1 MLNFIKDNIKRL
13 FLLIFI
19 LAIVYWG
26 YGTYQRHK
34 ELNKNNVPMVVVS
47 TINVVPPLVQDFLI
61 SKSYVG
67 KVEAINDADIIPYIS
82 GYVTEIKA
90 KGGQNLRKGDII
102 LVIKQDEYIANLSST
117 FADMN
122 SANADFQNAK
132 KIYERMKKAGDKAF
146 SQTEMDNAYTTL
158 LKTEANFQ
166 KTQAQFFSSQINFE
180 YTMLRAPFDGT
191 IGNISTSLGDYISPQ
206 SGSIAKLVQYSP
218 IRVVFSITD
227 KEYLNEIIKDS
238 LPKIE
243 LILSNGKKYSHKG
256 QLKYASNE
264 VDISTNTVPI
274 YAEFINPDHQL
285 IPNAYVKV
293 LLEKEYNKVI
303 KIPKNLVIM
312 KQDANYIYTIQN
324 GIIVLHKI
332 NILADYEDDYIIA
345 NTFNKKEFIAID
357 EIEQDKIGQKV
368 EISINTGE

>member
-1 MLNFIKDNIKRL
+1 
-13 FLLIFI
+13 
-19 LAIVYWG
+19 
-26 YGTYQRHK
+26 
-34 ELNKNNVPMVVVS
+34 
-47 TINVVPPLVQDFLI
+47 
-61 SKSYVG
+61 
-67 KVEAINDADIIPYIS
+67 
-82 GYVTEIKA
+82 
-90 KGGQNLRKGDII
+90 
-102 LVIKQDEYIANLSST
+102 
-117 FADMN
+117 
-122 SANADFQNAK
+122 
-132 KIYERMKKAGDKAF
+132 
-146 SQTEMDNAYTTL
+146 
-158 LKTEANFQ
+158 
-166 KTQAQFFSSQINFE
+166 
-180 YTMLRAPFDGT
+180 MLRAPFDGT

-312 KQDANYIYTIQN
+312 KQDANYIFTIQN

>member
-1 MLNFIKDNIKRL
+1 MD
-13 FLLIFI
+13 
-19 LAIVYWG
+19 
-26 YGTYQRHK
+26 
-34 ELNKNNVPMVVVS
+34 
-47 TINVVPPLVQDFLI
+47 
-61 SKSYVG
+61 
-67 KVEAINDADIIPYIS
+67 
-82 GYVTEIKA
+82 VTEIKA

-227 KEYLNEIIKDS
+227 KEYLNEILKDS

>member
-122 SANADFQNAK
+122 SANAD
-132 KIYERMKKAGDKAF
+132 
-146 SQTEMDNAYTTL
+146 L
-158 LKTEANFQ
+158 
-166 KTQAQFFSSQINFE
+166 FFL
-180 YTMLRAPFDGT
+180 YYY
-191 IGNISTSLGDYISPQ
+191 NIQ
-206 SGSIAKLVQYSP
+206 
-218 IRVVFSITD
+218 
-227 KEYLNEIIKDS
+227 
-238 LPKIE
+238 
-243 LILSNGKKYSHKG
+243 
-256 QLKYASNE
+256 
-264 VDISTNTVPI
+264 
-274 YAEFINPDHQL
+274 
-285 IPNAYVKV
+285 
-293 LLEKEYNKVI
+293 
-303 KIPKNLVIM
+303 
-312 KQDANYIYTIQN
+312 
-324 GIIVLHKI
+324 
-332 NILADYEDDYIIA
+332 
-345 NTFNKKEFIAID
+345 
-357 EIEQDKIGQKV
+357 
-368 EISINTGE
+368 

>member
-227 KEYLNEIIKDS
+227 KEYLNEILKDS

>member
-1 MLNFIKDNIKRL
+1 
-13 FLLIFI
+13 
-19 LAIVYWG
+19 
-26 YGTYQRHK
+26 
-34 ELNKNNVPMVVVS
+34 MVVVS

-227 KEYLNEIIKDS
+227 KEYLNEILKDS